1 MTSIEK
7 KYLSIKNIYDKVKKN
22 HDKLKQ
28 APEYLLVVMIND
40 DMSYLSSSILR
51 KSEEQ
56 NATVSLNIN
65 DYFNPDEYDYSFSIS
80 IYGSLR
86 DRSIKETLK
95 EYNNFLQKVDSFF
108 TVTDHMYKIDNDRFK
123 TLIYTS
129 SKKKKKIIIDSED
142 KMFKRLDENLI

>member
-1 MTSIEK
+1 MSKWTHILAVITAVYTDHDNTIKSRGRLINVLNNNFK
-7 KYLSIKNIYDKVKKN
+7 KLPIISG
-22 HDKLKQ
+22 
-28 APEYLLVVMIND
+28 
-40 DMSYLSSSILR
+40 S
-51 KSEEQ
+51 EQ

-65 DYFNPDEYDYSFSIS
+65 DYFNPDGYDYSFSIS

-129 SKKKKKIIIDSED
+129 SKKKKKIIIDSEN
-142 KMFKRLDENLI
+142 KMFKRLDEVKI